1 MGYTNVYMDKKA
13 ISDAPKTIFA
23 NLALEFVSATE
34 TAAIAAAQWI
44 GKGDSKAA
52 DKAAV
57 DAMRNRFNAIDFCGE
72 IVIGEGAKDES
83 FELFIGER
91 LGCRADEPF
100 IDIAV
105 DPLECTSSVAYGRP
119 NALTV
124 IATGPRGTL
133 YKAADSYM
141 EKIAVG
147 PAAAN
152 VIDLDASPE
161 ENIRKVA
168 RALGKDLSEITVA
181 VLDRPRHEKLI
192 GSIRNAGA
200 RVRLFTDGDIAMAI
214 APSLSENSVDIL
226 MGVGGSAEAV
236 LAAAALRCLGGAMLC
251 RWQPKDEKHI
261 ARLRAAGIQKYDEI
275 FSHTDLARGH
285 DLTFTATGVIGG
297 PLLSGVQV
305 SKDSITTH
313 SVVMSTHPNT
323 VRFITTRHA
332 AA

>member
-1 MGYTNVYMDKKA
+1 MSHKTALGNQ
-13 ISDAPKTIFA
+13 KTIFS

-34 TAAIAAAQWI
+34 TAAIAAAEWI
-44 GKGDSKAA
+44 GRGDSKAA

-57 DAMRNRFNAIDFCGE
+57 DAMRDRFNAIDFCGE

-91 LGCRADEPF
+91 LGCSSGEPS

-105 DPLECTSSVAYGRP
+105 DPLECTASVAYGRP

-147 PAAAN
+147 PAAAKS
-152 VIDLDASPE
+152 IDLDASPK
-161 ENIRKVA
+161 ENIQKVA
-168 RALGKDLSEITVA
+168 RALGKDISEITVA
-181 VLDRPRHEKLI
+181 VLERPRHAELI
-192 GSIRNAGA
+192 KSIRSTGA
-200 RVRLFTDGDIAMAI
+200 RVRLFTDGDIAMAL
-214 APSLSENSVDIL
+214 APSLPENSVDIL
-226 MGVGGSAEAV
+226 MGIGGSAEAV
-236 LAAAALRCLGGAMLC
+236 LASAALRCLGGVMLC
-251 RWQPKDEKHI
+251 RWKPKDEKHI
-261 ARLRAAGIQKYDEI
+261 ARLRAAGIEKYDEI
-275 FSHTDLARGH
+275 FSQNDLARGH

-297 PLLSGVQV
+297 PLLSGVAV

-313 SVVMSTHPNT
+313 SVVMSSHPNT
-323 VRFITTRHA
+323 IRFITTRHA
-332 AA
+332 GR

>member
-1 MGYTNVYMDKKA
+1 MYYMSQKVSA
-13 ISDAPKTIFA
+13 QQPKTIFA
-23 NLALEFVSATE
+23 NLALDFVGATE
-34 TAAIAAAQWI
+34 AAAIASARWI
-44 GKGDSKAA
+44 GKGDGKAA

-57 DAMRNRFNAIDFCGE
+57 DAMRERFNAIDFCGE

-91 LGCRADEPF
+91 LGCKAGEPF

-124 IATGPRGTL
+124 IATGPSGTL

-152 VIDLDASPE
+152 VIDLDAPAE
-161 ENIRKVA
+161 ENIRKVS
-168 RALGKDLSEITVA
+168 RALGKDISEITVA
-181 VLDRPRHEKLI
+181 VLERPRHEGLI
-192 GSIRNAGA
+192 KEIRASGA
-200 RVRLFTDGDIAMAI
+200 RVRLFTDGDIAMAL
-214 APSLSENSVDIL
+214 APSLSDNSVDML
-226 MGVGGSAEAV
+226 MGTGGSAEAV

-251 RWQPKDEKHI
+251 RWKPKDEKHI
-261 ARLRAAGIQKYDEI
+261 ARLKAAGITKYDEI
-275 FSHTDLARGH
+275 FSQNDLARGH

-305 SKDSITTH
+305 SRDSITTH

-332 AA
+332 AI